1 MDLIMHT
8 DFTMLEEFNA
18 FPGTMHLVDR
28 AKVDSIVARHKDVL
42 IIPGGSCANTL
53 RGLSW
58 LLGSDSD
65 VAQPIYI
72 GAVGKDPYG
81 TQFEEILGNH
91 RVRPCLSFKET
102 PTGVSGIMVTPDH
115 ERTMFTYLG
124 ACRDLVMEDIEFDLI
139 CSSEYIYM
147 TGYMWDTEN
156 QKAVVKHA
164 VTQARGCGIRIAF
177 DLADPFVVLRY
188 GTELIEWIP
197 GNVDILFANKEE
209 LSMITGFGEQKDVDP
224 ETVLFAARE
233 LAEIIVMKTG
243 SAGCM
248 LSERGNITVV
258 PGYRVNPL
266 DTTSAGDA
274 FAGGF
279 LYGLIRGYDLNRCC
293 MIANSLASQIVTVEG
308 CNYTAL
314 NLDCIQMV

>member
-28 AKVDSIVARHKDVL
+28 ATVDSIVTRHEDVL

-65 VAQPIYI
+65 VPQPIYI

-81 TQFEEILGNH
+81 KQFEEILGNH

-124 ACRDLVMEDIEFDLI
+124 ACRDLVMEDIEFDLV
-139 CSSEYIYM
+139 CSSACIYM
-147 TGYMWDTEN
+147 AGYMWDTEN
-156 QKAVVKHA
+156 QKAAVKHA
-164 VTQARGCGIRIAF
+164 VTQARGCGIPIAF

-188 GTELIEWIP
+188 GVELIEWLP

-209 LSMITGFGEQKDVDP
+209 LSMITGFSEQKDTDP
-224 ETVLFAARE
+224 ETVLSAARG

-243 SAGCM
+243 SAGCL
-248 LSERGNITVV
+248 LSEGGKITVV

-266 DTTSAGDA
+266 DTTSAGDS

-279 LYGLIRGYDLNRCC
+279 LYGLIRGYDLQRCC
-293 MIANSLASQIVTVEG
+293 MIANSLASRIVTVEG
-308 CNYTAL
+308 SNYTAL
-314 NLDCIQMV
+314 DRDCIEMV